1 MVIKGKTKKTSKGE
15 KNMDIAT
22 IVGFLLICILLVVG
36 MGFNIGPFIDI
47 PSMAIVVGGTGG
59 AMLMAYPLGYFLKSF
74 YIVKK
79 SILNK
84 QADLKEIIK
93 MLVMFAE
100 RARREG
106 LLALEGEIDKID
118 DEFLK
123 KGIQLIVD
131 GTDPALVKNIMEN
144 EVMFMEDRHSMGKG
158 MLENGASLA
167 PAYGMLGTLIGLIL
181 MLGNLSDPSS
191 LGPSM
196 AIALITTMYGSFM
209 ANSFFSPLAIKL
221 SNYNNREVLE
231 KQLIIEGVLSIQA
244 GDNPKALEEKLKT
257 FLPPSE
263 RSELGEK
270 GAE

>member
-1 MVIKGKTKKTSKGE
+1 
-15 KNMDIAT
+15 MDIAT
-22 IVGFLLICILLVVG
+22 IGGFLLICILMVIG
-36 MGFNIGPFIDI
+36 MGFNLGPFIDI
-47 PSMAIVVGGTGG
+47 PSMAIVIGGTAG
-59 AMLMAYPLGYFLKSF
+59 AVFMAYPMSYFFKGI
-74 YIVKK
+74 YVVKK
-79 SILNK
+79 TILNK

-93 MLVMFAE
+93 LLVMFAE

-118 DEFLK
+118 DEFMK

-144 EVMFMEDRHSMGKG
+144 EVIYMEDRHSMGKG
-158 MLENGASLA
+158 MIENAASLG
-167 PAYGMLGTLIGLIL
+167 PSYGMLGTLIGLIL

-209 ANSFFSPLAIKL
+209 ANALFTPMAIKL

-263 RSELGEK
+263 RTGFGEK